1 MRLALAAPLALL
13 LTACGAS
20 EPEPA
25 AGTPIRLLLR
35 RPDSTLEQPGAIVPV
50 GDLPGTA
57 TWGVSE
63 GPGWSQTLLTRP
75 DGIPYR
81 VTNQPRASLILPS
94 VRPSEREL
102 VLAAWS
108 EGDGEAPVEVLLNG
122 FALLPSGWQP
132 TREPALKTF
141 HTPAELWVLGENL
154 LEFVLPTSDGHTIP
168 LALASVSYGPEA
180 RVALDPR
187 AGTARFVDGTGARY
201 LVEPAA
207 PATLVLA
214 GTSRARGTLTL
225 RTGSQER
232 RAGERSLDAEARTLS
247 LDGAFTHELEL
258 APRSGSSR
266 LVELDWN
273 GPGATLELTRLD
285 LVERTAFA
293 RPPIVLI
300 SIDTFSARHL
310 ALFGYERPTSPELEA
325 FARDAVVFSRAL
337 TNAPWTLPSYLTL
350 HSGMYPGAHRVAL
363 DFEEGAAVD
372 NFDWWQLAPN
382 RLTLAEALRARGYRT
397 GAFVDTFWLSP
408 QFGFGQGFDHY
419 DGQAALA
426 PFSDPEKHVQR
437 IVDELVPAWLAQGAA
452 DSPPFLFVHALDA
465 HGPYW
470 PDAPHRDRFV
480 PGLEGA
486 RTPVPAGSINQ
497 TYRTMPSWMAR
508 TVEPDESVPLPSE
521 VGLEE
526 VVARYDESLLKI
538 DAYLGKLFRL
548 LRERG
553 LYDDALIIVT
563 GDHGEFFGPGVY
575 GHGIMEEAV
584 LHVPL
589 VVKWPRNLH
598 AGKVKEQAVSLV
610 DVYPTLL
617 EAAGVPLDG
626 LELEGRSLHALLSE
640 PGDAERALFS
650 EGGHVEQYA
659 LTLGRWRL
667 VEERPGSE
675 SGEASLLTHP
685 RVRTEWLQ
693 EHAPELLTEPLD
705 ESRLRRLLEQPG
717 MTEAVRALRK
727 ELAGPYRLLYD
738 LQGDPTRDVAA
749 AHPEVVARLVPL
761 LEEHRTRARRSA
773 ESALSTGFRPSLP
786 DSARDALEAL
796 GYGGE
801 SDG

>member
-1 MRLALAAPLALL
+1 MRLALAASLALL

-25 AGTPIRLLLR
+25 PGAPIRLLLR
-35 RPDSTLEQPGAIVPV
+35 RPDATLEQPGAIVPV

-81 VTNQPRASLILPS
+81 VTNQPRASLILPA
-94 VRPSEREL
+94 VRPVEREL

-108 EGDGEAPVEVLLNG
+108 ASEGAPAPFEVLLNG
-122 FALLPSGWQP
+122 IALLPKDWRP
-132 TREPALKTF
+132 TSEPALKSF
-141 HTPAELWVLGENL
+141 HVPAEAWVLGENL
-154 LEFVLPTSDGHTIP
+154 LELVTPVQDKHWAT

-214 GTSRARGTLTL
+214 GASSARGTLTV

-232 RAGERSLDAEARTLS
+232 RAGERSLDAEARTLNV
-247 LDGAFTHELEL
+247 DGAFTLELEL
-258 APRSGSSR
+258 APRLGSSR

-273 GPGATLELTRLD
+273 GPGATLELARLD
-285 LVERTAFA
+285 LVERTSAP

-310 ALFGYERPTSPELEA
+310 KLFGYGRPTSPELEA
-325 FARDAVVFSRAL
+325 FARDAVVFRRAL

-350 HSGMYPGAHRVAL
+350 HSGLYPRAHRVAL
-363 DFEEGAAVD
+363 DFEAGAAVD

-408 QFGFGQGFDHY
+408 QFGFGQGFDRY

-437 IVDELVPAWLAQGAA
+437 IVDELVPAWLAEGAA
-452 DSPPFLFVHALDA
+452 DAPPFLFVHALDA

-480 PGLEGA
+480 PGLAGPPTLV
-486 RTPVPAGSINQ
+486 RAGSINQ

-508 TVEPDESVPLPSE
+508 TVEPDESVPLPAE

-553 LYDDALIIVT
+553 LYDDALILVT
-563 GDHGEFFGPGVY
+563 GDHGEFFGPEVY
-575 GHGIMEEAV
+575 GHGVMEEAV

-589 VVKWPRNLH
+589 VVKWPRGWS
-598 AGKVKEQAVSLV
+598 AGTHEDGAVALV

-626 LELEGRSLHALLSE
+626 LELEGRSLRAALS
-640 PGDAERALFS
+640 GASAAERAIFS

-685 RVRTEWLQ
+685 RVRAEWLQ
-693 EHAPELLTEPLD
+693 QHAPELLTRPLD
-705 ESRLRRLLEQPG
+705 EALMKELLARPG
-717 MTEAVRALRK
+717 MQEAVEALRK
-727 ELAGPYRLLYD
+727 ELAGPYRRLHD
-738 LQGDPTRDVAA
+738 LDGDPTRDVASE
-749 AHPEVVARLVPL
+749 HPEVVARLVPL
-761 LEEHRTRARRSA
+761 LEEHRARARRSA
-773 ESALSTGFRPSLP
+773 ESAVSTGFRPSLP

-796 GYGGE
+796 GYAGE
-801 SDG
+801 